1 MSIFKDRFEIYTISE
16 KIREEIEKGRKK
28 YTEWF
33 EEPHYKRIQ
42 DYIAKLTRKYQM
54 ESISVSKGLT
64 LQDQILYEIE
74 QISDGLRTQENNSN
88 IIVRYLK
95 SIDRKFEE
103 VMDLFKNLTP
113 KIEDEIRIPLRQSI
127 AGKGRLTN
135 IPQNTIPQL
144 INTEE
149 KIEFL
154 RRRIKEIGPI
164 SKRSILENDE

>member
-1 MSIFKDRFEIYTISE
+1 MSIHKERFQNYSILE
-16 KIREEIEKGRKK
+16 KIMEEIEKGSKRP
-28 YTEWF
+28 TEWF
-33 EEPHYKRIQ
+33 EEPQYKSIQ
-42 DYIAKLTRKYQM
+42 NYFVNLTRKYKR
-54 ESISVSKGLT
+54 EISSVSKDLT
-64 LQDQILYEIE
+64 IQDQMLYEVE
-74 QISDGLRTQENNSN
+74 QISEGLRNQENNSN

-103 VMDLFKNLTP
+103 VMDLFKKLTP
-113 KIEDEIRIPLRQSI
+113 KMEDEFFIPLKQSI

-135 IPQNTIPQL
+135 IPENTIPQL
-144 INTEE
+144 KDTEE

>member
-1 MSIFKDRFEIYTISE
+1 MSTYKDRIENYTILE
-16 KIREEIEKGRKK
+16 KIREEIERGSKK
-28 YTEWF
+28 TTEWF
-33 EEPHYKRIQ
+33 EEPHYKNIQ
-42 DYIAKLTRKYQM
+42 EYIVNLTRKYQR

-74 QISDGLRTQENNSN
+74 QISDGLRNQEKNSN
-88 IIVRYLK
+88 IIVKYLK

-103 VMDLFKNLTP
+103 VMESFKNLNP
-113 KIEDEIRIPLRQSI
+113 KMEDEFFIPLRQSI
-127 AGKGRLTN
+127 ASKGRLTN
-135 IPQNTIPQL
+135 IPQNAIPQL
-144 INTEE
+144 KDTEE

>member
-1 MSIFKDRFEIYTISE
+1 MSIYKDRFEDFTILE
-16 KIREEIEKGRKK
+16 KIMEEIKKGSKK
-28 YTEWF
+28 PTEWF
-33 EEPHYKRIQ
+33 EEPHYKGIQ
-42 DYIAKLTRKYQM
+42 DYIAELTRKYQM

-74 QISDGLRTQENNSN
+74 QISDGLRNQEDNSN

-113 KIEDEIRIPLRQSI
+113 KIEDEFCIPLRQSI
-127 AGKGRLTN
+127 TGKGRLTN

-144 INTEE
+144 KDTEE
-149 KIEFL
+149 KIKFL

-164 SKRSILENDE
+164 SKISILENDE